1 MTRMLAAFGA
11 ALFLVSAASPA
22 ALAQSAPQA
31 GSTTI
36 TATVLDVNSGL
47 PVSGATVDLYVGDRH
62 VAGAPTA
69 GDGTAAFANQIPG
82 IYHVEVRAQ
91 GYAFG
96 RSDDV
101 AIPPGSSAAA
111 IRTAV
116 QRSQLSEGTLHEIG
130 RVSTS
135 ARGQAL
141 QTSSTINGDI
151 STDRLQRQNYVR
163 YGDALYVLP
172 GVNLGSQDSAV
183 GDDLSLNIRGIGSS
197 ETQVLLDGHP
207 IGPFGAGGGSYNLQL
222 SPFFALRNVE
232 VLYGTGAQGLYGVD
246 AIGGAVD
253 LQLLNPTRVPQAQFI
268 QGVGNQG
275 KLETGVQATG
285 ILNKFGYALE
295 SSVSGTYGQ
304 FSPGNRTQTGNLGPD
319 ITPGNVAANTYPV
332 SAAYTLR
339 DNLVKLNYT
348 FTPKTTASLTY
359 YGAYSYDDKTGNG
372 DNDFVTYQE
381 QYYNAQQ
388 AATVGQQ
395 IPAGDGTTPCPAY
408 ASTSTPAFPIA
419 TSSGNQCYTIGQY
432 SQLTSGPAGGGQYRF
447 QQDKLIDYTARV
459 THQAGPHALSL
470 VAYTDDYSVAATR
483 TLSPSESRFVTFG
496 FQAGD
501 DIVGDRNTFG
511 FGVTGERQQ
520 FTGNNRGKIFPSL
533 GQNTTNYYLKD
544 QYDFSPR
551 FTAFANLWFKN
562 SSVERTTTF
571 DPRISLVA
579 RPSNNDVVRLTAARA
594 DDFPS
599 VAITGNPSNFSDPGA
614 VNVKCSDL
622 TGIGNAPG
630 EALLPEKA
638 TDIELAYGHRFK
650 GDSQINVALYDTRI
664 QNQIVNSTFILSQV
678 PSLLSDPLF
687 QANLNGPG
695 GYLDKFNHLCPQYA
709 ANPLTSAGQL
719 APLVTVSTY
728 ANAAQGHFQGIEIN
742 GRARVSPRLYF
753 DYAYDTQ
760 IANQNG
766 FSNFFLLNNGTTVPG
781 AQIGGI
787 PMHKA
792 SLGADLNDGHG
803 LELRLDG
810 FWVADNNGYN
820 RPSYT
825 FFNGAIT
832 KQFKNFTLNLG
843 VQNIFNQATQDY
855 GLIGLGNYQ
864 AYNAVYNAA
873 NAGSIPP
880 NALAQ
885 GSERFG
891 LAPRA
896 FLFTLTTKV
905 GGR

>member
-1 MTRMLAAFGA
+1 M
-11 ALFLVSAASPA
+11 SAGVP
-22 ALAQSAPQA
+22 ALAQSAPA
-31 GSTTI
+31 SASSTTI

-47 PVSGATVDLYVGDRH
+47 PVSGATVDLYLGDRRLATATTGPDGS
-62 VAGAPTA
+62 AGFPNEVPA
-69 GDGTAAFANQIPG
+69 
-82 IYHVEVRAQ
+82 IYHIEVRAQ

-101 AIPPGSSAAA
+101 AVPPGSTAAA
-111 IRTAV
+111 IRTV
-116 QRSQLSEGTLHEIG
+116 LQRAALSQGNLREIG
-130 RVSTS
+130 HVSTS
-135 ARGQAL
+135 SRGQAL
-141 QTSSTINGDI
+141 QTSSTINGDVSI
-151 STDRLQRQNYVR
+151 DRLQRQNYVR
-163 YGDALYVLP
+163 AGDALYVLP

-183 GDDLSLNIRGIGSS
+183 GDDLSLNIRGIGQS
-197 ETQVLLDGHP
+197 ETQILLDGHP
-207 IGPFGAGGGSYNLQL
+207 IGPFGAGGGAYNLQL

-253 LQLLNPTRVPQAQFI
+253 LQLLNPSRTPQAQLV
-268 QGVGNQG
+268 QGFGNQG
-275 KLETGVQATG
+275 KAETGVQATG
-285 ILNKFGYALE
+285 TLSRLGYALE

-304 FSPGNRTQTGNLGPD
+304 FAPGMRTQTGNLGPD
-319 ITPGNVAANTYPV
+319 LTSGNIAANTYPV

-339 DNLVKLNYT
+339 DNLAKLTYA
-348 FTPKTTASLTY
+348 FSPKTSASFTY

-372 DNDFVTYQE
+372 DNDNVTYQE

-395 IPAGDGTTPCPAY
+395 IPAGDKSTPCPAY
-408 ASTSTPAFPIA
+408 ANTSTPAFPILTNA
-419 TSSGNQCYTIGQY
+419 GNQCYTIGQY
-432 SQLTSGPAGGGQYRF
+432 ASATSGPAGGGQYRF
-447 QQDKLIDYTARV
+447 QQDKLIDYTLRL
-459 THQAGPHALSL
+459 THQAGIHALSA

-483 TLSPSESRFVTFG
+483 TSSPSESRYVTFG
-496 FQAGD
+496 FSAGD

-511 FGVTGERQQ
+511 FGLTGERQQ

-533 GQNTTNYYLKD
+533 GQATTNYYVKD

-551 FTAFANLWFKN
+551 LTAFANVWFKN
-562 SSVERTTTF
+562 SSVERSTTF

-579 RPSNNDVVRLTAARA
+579 RPTNNDVIRLSAARA

-599 VAITGNPSNFSDPGA
+599 VAITGSSASNFSDPGA

-622 TGIGNAPG
+622 TGIGTAPG

-638 TDIELAYGHRFK
+638 TDIELAFGHRFK
-650 GDSQINVALYDTRI
+650 GDSQIQLALYNTNVS
-664 QNQIVNSTFILSQV
+664 NQIINSQFILSQV
-678 PSLLSDPLF
+678 PALQSDPLF
-687 QANLNGPG
+687 QSNLS
-695 GYLDKFNHLCPQYA
+695 GYLSKFNTLCPQYA
-709 ANPLTSAGQL
+709 SNPLTSAAQL
-719 APLVTVSTY
+719 AQLVTVGTY
-728 ANAAQGHFQGIEIN
+728 ANAASGRYQGIELS

-760 IANQNG
+760 IAYQTG
-766 FSNFFLLNNGTTVPG
+766 FSDFFLLNNGNVIPG
-781 AQIGGI
+781 SQIAGI

-792 SLGADLNDGHG
+792 SLGADFNDGHG

-810 FWVADNNGYN
+810 FWVSNNNGYN
-820 RPSYT
+820 RPAYM

-832 KQFKNFTLNLG
+832 KQFKNLTLNLG
-843 VQNIFNQATQDY
+843 VQNLFNQASQDY

-864 AYNAVYNAA
+864 AFNSVYASA
-873 NAGSIPP
+873 NAGSLPP
-880 NALAQ
+880 NALAE

-896 FLFTLTTKV
+896 LLFTVTERV
-905 GGR
+905 GHH